1 MKATGKEQGP
11 FKNRLFFT
19 MFEKRS
25 RQKPQEKTSPSVRD
39 FYRNRP
45 GVVESVGREPL
56 MFAKVENDV
65 TESCQKFCRKNR
77 KNAILALSFP
87 RF

>member
-11 FKNRLFFT
+11 FKKPPFFT
-19 MFEKRS
+19 MFEKRI
-25 RQKPQEKTSPSVRD
+25 RQKPHEKTSPSVRD

-65 TESCQKFCRKNR
+65 TGSCQNFCRKTR